1 MYLTL
6 ITTLLGWGQ
15 RFRFWYQFLR
25 QQIMELM
32 FQLLA
37 DQKVLL
43 TELKLGK
50 LSVRQTCKNIL
61 QHHIM
66 NIFNLGVKRY

>member
-1 MYLTL
+1 MNLTL

-25 QQIMELM
+25 QQIIELM

-37 DQKVLL
+37 DQKVVL

-50 LSVRQTCKNIL
+50 LPVGKHAKTFCNPIS
-61 QHHIM
+61 
-66 NIFNLGVKRY
+66 